1 MPALLVEEM
10 VALEDKVLSREN
22 EKALGIE
29 PADIAK
35 ACTSGRVV
43 AMMKGS

>member
-10 VALEDKVLSREN
+10 VAPEDKVLSRES

-29 PADIAK
+29 PADTAK
-35 ACTSGRVV
+35 AYASNRVV